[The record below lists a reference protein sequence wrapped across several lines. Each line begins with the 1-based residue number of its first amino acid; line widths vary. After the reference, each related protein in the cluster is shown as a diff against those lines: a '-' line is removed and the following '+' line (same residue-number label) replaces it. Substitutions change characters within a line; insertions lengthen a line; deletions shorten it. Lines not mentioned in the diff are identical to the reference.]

1 MCSSFQPGDIMT
13 TNKKIARKQVSFRLR
28 EDLLI
33 ALKIE
38 ARKANKSLNNFV
50 ECILMAAMYPELDGR
65 NKEDMGSMCRKEL
78 K

>member
-1 MCSSFQPGDIMT
+1 MMT
-13 TNKKIARKQVSFRLR
+13 NKIARKQVSFRLR

-38 ARKANKSLNNFV
+38 ARKANKSLSNFV
-50 ECILMAAMYPELDGR
+50 ECILMAAMYSELDGKTNGNR
-65 NKEDMGSMCRKEL
+65 VKMCRKEL